1 MHLNDIIA
9 RARHIRSLYE
19 KYERETYGREWSTA
33 EFALG
38 LVVDIGDLAKLIQ
51 ASLGVRGSLSEQ
63 ELDAKLSHELADCL
77 WAILVLA
84 DKLQINLGDAFVAT
98 MDEVEARLGSKSVSQ

>member
-1 MHLNDIIA
+1 MNFDDIVA

-19 KYERETYGREWSTA
+19 KYEREAYGREWSTA
-33 EFALG
+33 EFVLG
-38 LVVDIGDLAKLIQ
+38 LMVDIGDLAKLIQ
-51 ASLGVRGSLSEQ
+51 ASLGVRGALSEK
-63 ELDAKLSHELADCL
+63 ELKAKLSHELADCL

-98 MDEVEARLGSKSVSQ
+98 MDELEARLQR